1 MFAATTYDLM
11 ENTRRDE
18 NDVLR
23 VPIVSLTLVLPGAVD
38 CSLAVTNNSPV
49 CLVILLRFFL
59 FVSRL
64 TLARYRLPS
73 AEQFFTVCAEILI
86 T

>member
-11 ENTRRDE
+11 ENARRE
-18 NDVLR
+18 GNDVLR
-23 VPIVSLTLVLPGAVD
+23 VPIESLTLVFSGAVD
-38 CSLAVTNNSPV
+38 CSLVVTNNSPV